1 MGERVDEAGKRYKA
15 DADDAAYATFELAD
29 GVIAQINSSWTTR
42 VRRDDLVT
50 FLVDGTHG
58 SAMAG
63 LMKCWT
69 QHRVNTPKPVWSP
82 DTPQT
87 IDFYETWDEVPDN
100 EAYDNGFKVQWEMLL
115 RHIVE
120 DARSA
125 FDWVV
130 IDTPPAALLPDVS
143 LLSMLVDGALLVV
156 RAGQTPYPAIQRAIE
171 TIGQQHLLGVIL
183 NGAQPVDLK
192 HYGYYA
198 PHQPSATD
206 AASA

>member
-1 MGERVDEAGKRYKA
+1 M
-15 DADDAAYATFELAD
+15 
-29 GVIAQINSSWTTR
+29 IAQINSSWTTR

-100 EAYDNGFKVQWEMLL
+100 QAYDNGFKVQWEMFL

-120 DARSA
+120 DAPWKYGLVEGAKGVQLAELGLESWKQRRWL
-125 FDWVV
+125 DV
-130 IDTPPAALLPDVS
+130 PALEV
-143 LLSMLVDGALLVV
+143 
-156 RAGQTPYPAIQRAIE
+156 
-171 TIGQQHLLGVIL
+171 
-183 NGAQPVDLK
+183 
-192 HYGYYA
+192 
-198 PHQPSATD
+198 
-206 AASA
+206 